1 MSGSNPPGAAPRP
14 TGSVDRVEVQ
24 RATNRALFDSYVMVD
39 WSASSRSRQGRD
51 SIWVAVVHRRA
62 AHDPD
67 RTVLDNPATRHA
79 GSVGSQALTGIPVV
93 EALRDHP
100 RLASVSQVWPFETGL
115 SVHRGTGARIVH
127 AEIWPGAVPLNPTL
141 HPVRDAAQVL
151 TLARHLA
158 GLDRAGTLA
167 RWFAPRLETE
177 QTGIVIREEGWILG
191 S

>member
-1 MSGSNPPGAAPRP
+1 MG
-14 TGSVDRVEVQ
+14 
-24 RATNRALFDSYVMVD
+24 
-39 WSASSRSRQGRD
+39 
-51 SIWVAVVHRRA
+51 
-62 AHDPD
+62 
-67 RTVLDNPATRHA
+67 A

-100 RLASVSQVWPFETGL
+100 VSPVSRVWPFETGL
-115 SVHRGTGARIVH
+115 SVHRETGPRIVH
-127 AEIWPGAVPLNPTL
+127 AEIWPGAVPLNPAL

-158 GLDRAGTLA
+158 ALDRAGTLA
-167 RWFAPRLETE
+167 RWFTPRLDPQ